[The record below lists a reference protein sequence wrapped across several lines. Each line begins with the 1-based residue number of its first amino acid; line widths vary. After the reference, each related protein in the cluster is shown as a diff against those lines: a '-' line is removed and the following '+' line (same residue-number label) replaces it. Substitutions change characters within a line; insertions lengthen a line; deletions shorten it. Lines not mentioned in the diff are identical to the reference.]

1 MVHITDL
8 PAVSDYD
15 GEYPLDLENQYLQR
29 GMKADREGTLAC
41 AGEFFDWML
50 AHDGNV
56 RSNIEIKILELVMRL
71 ERRAFMAGSVRY
83 GFRYRENYL
92 EELKEAADTEALRRW
107 FLNKTR
113 EVCENIST
121 SREKQYENVV
131 SRVKSY
137 IDENYARELSL
148 DDVSRMVDI
157 SLIIS
162 VNYSSR
168 RWERIS

>member
-1 MVHITDL
+1 M
-8 PAVSDYD
+8 SDYD